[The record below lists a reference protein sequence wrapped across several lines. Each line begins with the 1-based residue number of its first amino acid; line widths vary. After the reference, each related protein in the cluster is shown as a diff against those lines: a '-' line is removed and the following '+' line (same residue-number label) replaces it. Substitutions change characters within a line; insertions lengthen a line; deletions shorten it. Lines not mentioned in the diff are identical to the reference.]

1 VAIEGVVAGQVFKG
15 RRTSLRAG
23 SASQVFS
30 HSGTA
35 RLATKTLV
43 SGLKAG
49 ERRTCLQNRWAG
61 ESSPAGSI
69 PVRLR
74 YRNAPLTAA
83 FRAMGDGRPQ
93 RGPRSGPERP
103 SPPPKS
109 FGVYSPSPDKSSD
122 RPPEDKSSAA
132 VLSKERKER
141 HDLPATDDRWR
152 DLPSC

>member
-49 ERRTCLQNRWAG
+49 ERRTSLQNRWAG

-74 YRNAPLTAA
+74 FEERCLTSDVASSRTRRLVRTAA
-83 FRAMGDGRPQ
+83 PATVPHAPAPAAPRDCGMSIPHARCHSRDRYS
-93 RGPRSGPERP
+93 RGLLASRP
-103 SPPPKS
+103 SLDAGAVPAP
-109 FGVYSPSPDKSSD
+109 GTCD
-122 RPPEDKSSAA
+122 RP
-132 VLSKERKER
+132 
-141 HDLPATDDRWR
+141 
-152 DLPSC
+152 